1 MRVAA
6 NPASNDIAMFN
17 GFSANPYQLIGS
29 GLLVNPASAVMFDW
43 SHCYLQDGAA
53 DAEFGQFMAA
63 SRDEASYD
71 ELRDFVAMY
80 TPPRAFTA
88 LGALFKPSK
97 IRGALKNAKFQ
108 CDCSEF
114 VTLAPIAAR
123 YLREVARFE
132 RAR

>member
-6 NPASNDIAMFN
+6 NPMSEAIAMFN

-43 SHCYLQDGAA
+43 SHCYLQDGIA
-53 DAEFGQFMAA
+53 DAELGQFMAA
-63 SRDEASYD
+63 SRDVASYG
-71 ELRDFVAMY
+71 ELRDFVAVY
-80 TPPRAFTA
+80 APPRAFTG
-88 LGALFKPSK
+88 LGALFAPSK

-114 VTLAPIAAR
+114 VTLAPIIAR

>member
-6 NPASNDIAMFN
+6 NPASDMFH

-29 GLLVNPASAVMFDW
+29 GLLANPASAVMFDW
-43 SHCYLQDGAA
+43 AHCYLQDGIA

-63 SRDEASYD
+63 SRDVASYD
-71 ELRDFVAMY
+71 ELRDFVAVY
-80 TPPRAFTA
+80 TPPRAFTG
-88 LGALFKPSK
+88 LGALFKPPK

-114 VTLAPIAAR
+114 VTLAPITAR
-123 YLREVARFE
+123 YSRFE